1 MVKSAWHQISIL
13 RRSFAKSSEQMC
25 SLIACW
31 RTRRSINDGLHC
43 SRANDIWLIIA
54 SADSRIVAK
63 FSAILGRTAVRI
75 AETADMASPGKMV
88 QNHPI
93 FFPKPSQFCYNKNM
107 QEEVI
112 ISVSDFVAN
121 TSYLTWDTLVVIGFV
136 ILVCGYG
143 YTLGK
148 DFIVPFLVSIYI
160 AGFVMLFVPYV
171 AWLASLIETDQGI
184 ASIIV
189 FLAIFLIIF
198 FILKTNGFFEPY
210 VVPTGFELGTISI
223 AISGL
228 MLVIVTSFMSAEMVA
243 SFSPAIRLLFVGD
256 IQTTIWALLP
266 VGVLLLI
273 RGDT

>member
-1 MVKSAWHQISIL
+1 
-13 RRSFAKSSEQMC
+13 
-25 SLIACW
+25 
-31 RTRRSINDGLHC
+31 
-43 SRANDIWLIIA
+43 
-54 SADSRIVAK
+54 
-63 FSAILGRTAVRI
+63 
-75 AETADMASPGKMV
+75 
-88 QNHPI
+88 
-93 FFPKPSQFCYNKNM
+93 M

-112 ISVSDFVAN
+112 TSVSDFVAN

-243 SFSPAIRLLFVGD
+243 SFSPAIRLLFIGD
-256 IQTTIWALLP
+256 TQTTIWALLP

>member
-1 MVKSAWHQISIL
+1 
-13 RRSFAKSSEQMC
+13 
-25 SLIACW
+25 
-31 RTRRSINDGLHC
+31 
-43 SRANDIWLIIA
+43 
-54 SADSRIVAK
+54 
-63 FSAILGRTAVRI
+63 
-75 AETADMASPGKMV
+75 MV

-243 SFSPAIRLLFVGD
+243 SFSPAIRLLFIGD